1 MEIVEY
7 EFSTHLI
14 SIKHTKTPYHP
25 ICSEF
30 AMPISDSRWRW
41 YFRLLTGATL
51 RENIF
56 RLLPGGKNSNR
67 KMLRMIKQQH
77 ELTWTMQ
84 GWYQSLLISATKWGN
99 SGWGSQEKVEF
110 RHALTVVVA
119 NPSSAAFYL
128 WEFTERNRSPIS
140 GYLSPYEASFQHSR
154 IRRHHQPCQPRWSF
168 CAAGLTERFC
178 AGWVGGPGP
187 EEGYAA
193 MGWIIM
199 NNIE

>member
-25 ICSEF
+25 SCSEF

-56 RLLPGGKNSNR
+56 RLLPGGKISNR

-99 SGWGSQEKVEF
+99 SEDHGNKVEF

-140 GYLSPYEASFQHSR
+140 GYLSLTNHPSSIVEFGGTTSPVSLVEASVQQVSR
-154 IRRHHQPCQPRWSF
+154 KGSARV
-168 CAAGLTERFC
+168 GLE
-178 AGWVGGPGP
+178 GPARKKVMLQWG
-187 EEGYAA
+187 E
-193 MGWIIM
+193 
-199 NNIE
+199 